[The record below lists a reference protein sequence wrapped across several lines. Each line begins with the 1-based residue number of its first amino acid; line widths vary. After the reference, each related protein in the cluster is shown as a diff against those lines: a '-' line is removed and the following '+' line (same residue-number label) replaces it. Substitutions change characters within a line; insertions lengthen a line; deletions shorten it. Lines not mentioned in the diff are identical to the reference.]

1 MIQVKVCC
9 ILNTKEAQMAID
21 AGADAIGL
29 VSAMP
34 SGPGVIRD
42 DEILEIAHFAK
53 NKIDIFL
60 LTSQTSGSTIIQ
72 QFHAFS
78 PDYLQLVDYVSE
90 KDYRILRSRIPIAKL
105 IQVIHVI
112 DDESLDM
119 AIHYSKLADGLLLD
133 SGNPNQSTK
142 ILGGTGKVH
151 NWELSRKI
159 VDAVKIPVFLAG
171 GLNPQNI
178 SAACQQ
184 VQPYG
189 VDLCSGIREK
199 GLLRESKLKEFISK
213 VRCF

>member
-9 ILNTKEAQMAID
+9 ILNAKEAQMAID

-34 SGPGVIRD
+34 SGSGVIRD
-42 DEILEIAHFAK
+42 DEILEIANFAK

-60 LTSQTSGSTIIQ
+60 LTCQTTGSKIIQ

-90 KDYRILRSRIPIAKL
+90 KDYRILRRRIPKAKL
-105 IQVIHVI
+105 IQIIHVI
-112 DDESLDM
+112 DDESLEM
-119 AIHYSKLADGLLLD
+119 AMHYSKLADGLLLD

-142 ILGGTGKVH
+142 ILGGIGKVH

-178 SAACQQ
+178 TEACQQ
-184 VQPYG
+184 VHPYG
-189 VDLCSGIREK
+189 VNLCNGIREK
-199 GLLRESKLKEFISK
+199 GQLQQSKLKVFIDK
-213 VRCF
+213 VRS